1 MRQVPTDSSYLIV
14 GSGRLARHLSF
25 YFDRL
30 ELPYEFWNRG
40 ESKDTLKKK
49 MKQFANVLLA
59 IRDDA
64 IVSFYEEHASDRN
77 IFIHFSGQVNH
88 PEILGFH
95 PIMTFTDR
103 LYKADVYPEIHFVGV
118 HSPALFQVHFPNFKN
133 PYHQI
138 QPEQKALYHALCVL
152 CGNGTTLLWELASL
166 EFQKLGLNAQA
177 LLPYLK
183 QVSEQIGQQSPG
195 RFTGPWYRGD
205 EKTNDAHSAAL
216 QGHKLQDLFT
226 TLKQQAQK
234 LDVSK

>member
-25 YFDRL
+25 YFDQL
-30 ELPYEFWNRG
+30 EIPYEYWTRG
-40 ESKDTLKKK
+40 ESQDSLKNK
-49 MKQFANVLLA
+49 MRNHANVLLA

-64 IVSFYEEHASDRN
+64 IVSFYDEHNSDKN
-77 IFIHFSGQVNH
+77 IFIHFSGVINH

-95 PIMTFTDR
+95 PLMTFTDR
-103 LYKADVYPEIHFVGV
+103 LYNATVYPEIHFVGA
-118 HSPALFQVHFPNFKN
+118 HSPALFQVHFPKFKN
-133 PYHQI
+133 TYHQI

-152 CGNGTTLLWELASL
+152 SGNGTTLLWQLASL
-166 EFQKLGLNAQA
+166 ELKELGIAPQA
-177 LLPYLK
+177 LHPYLK
-183 QVSEQIGQQSPG
+183 QVSEQILQQSPG

-205 EKTNDAHSAAL
+205 EKTNHAHIQTL
-216 QGHKLQDLFT
+216 LGHDLEKLFT